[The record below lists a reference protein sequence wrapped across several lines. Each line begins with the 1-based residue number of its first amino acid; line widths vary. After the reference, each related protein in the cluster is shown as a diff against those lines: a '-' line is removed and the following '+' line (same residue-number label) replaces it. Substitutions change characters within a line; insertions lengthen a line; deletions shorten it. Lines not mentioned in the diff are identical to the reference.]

1 MNGTVNGI
9 QLFAMNFSDLDRAMD
24 LRKQKRN
31 AEQGSN
37 NQGQSNPIGDRKRC
51 RDDDGSSMD
60 VDVESSHL
68 LLSHMNTR
76 TSSFGKDQKNSRT
89 GRWSSEEV
97 AFADHLVSAFD
108 QGYLPLPHG
117 VKLNEFLGD
126 MLLCKSSRLTKK
138 MKNAKLSTRSFTLQN
153 ILRGTS
159 NENYFSMSALQE
171 HFLISVPSEAMQ
183 LELKFNITKM
193 WRTHFSN
200 LCIQVGYD
208 LLDANDWLSSLE
220 DMEKRAFDAED
231 VVRKARRRRM
241 GLALR
246 HDVGQTA
253 NTGVFFSGIPARD
266 ASVSPPALTTSCDAF
281 PTSTTNS
288 TYNQAILPRYHNEE
302 AMKRETIESGNN
314 TVRVDNDTVDFL
326 ENVLDDAPSRLTR
339 SLSEE
344 DLSICLQDFADPLT
358 MVPSAEQKAA
368 SNNFACGPFVEKVI
382 RYIEKHN
389 LPFQYVDVWVPSYS
403 VNEQSTATEGN
414 NKANE
419 ELRLYHAGYMT
430 RTDID
435 TELSA
440 NLNEFGAYSTHF
452 SFMAGKGLPGRV
464 YTSGEPAW
472 DDNIN
477 NADPHIFERVGG
489 ARVYGLRTAVGIP
502 LTTPVVGR
510 IVLSLYSTSRVP
522 QDEEQLK
529 CYCSDFDRWTPEP
542 KWKLVIDLGEGKSSQ
557 PESIELAKSTQGAS
571 SNSKTEEELE
581 QRIASL
587 LGHQMPVDNSQTDG
601 CMVQHYMSLR
611 LLLLRSQDRR
621 TNQESEM
628 LDVIKK
634 SFHGYS
640 QHNKRNDAELA
651 SLLVKDWVFL
661 YASNQPASSMSL
673 PEVRAPTQ
681 QAYKSHVMHP
691 PPVETKCRSGVP
703 TTMPSALLSLHLS
716 SVANQSTSLDRP
728 QHSFFSFPGVDS
740 LGSGDP
746 TKLVHRRHTFEDP
759 RTKGEGSCDSV
770 PGDHEESTP
779 TVVPET

>member
-9 QLFAMNFSDLDRAMD
+9 QLFAMNFSDLDRAVD

-31 AEQGSN
+31 SEQAN
-37 NQGQSNPIGDRKRC
+37 NLKNPNNSDGDRKRG
-51 RDDDGSSMD
+51 RDDDDGSLD
-60 VDVESSHL
+60 IDVESSHL

-76 TSSFGKDQKNSRT
+76 TSSFGKDHKNSRT

-159 NENYFSMSALQE
+159 NENYLSMSALQD
-171 HFLISVPSEAMQ
+171 HFLLSIPSEPMQ
-183 LELKFNITKM
+183 LELKFNMTKM

-220 DMEKRAFDAED
+220 DMEKRASDAEE

-246 HDVGQTA
+246 QDVGHTA
-253 NTGVFFSGIPARD
+253 NVGVFFSGVPARD
-266 ASVSPPALTTSCDAF
+266 ASISPPALTTSSSEIS
-281 PTSTTNS
+281 PGSSINS
-288 TYNQAILPRYHNEE
+288 TYNQPIPTHTPNDGLLKKKIIEPENHV
-302 AMKRETIESGNN
+302 MK
-314 TVRVDNDTVDFL
+314 VDNDTVDFL
-326 ENVLDDAPSRLTR
+326 ENVLDDPPSRPR

-344 DLSICLQDFADPLT
+344 DLSICLQDLTDPLT
-358 MVPSAEQKAA
+358 LVSSEQSKP

-403 VNEQSTATEGN
+403 AKQQASSTEN
-414 NKANE
+414 NTAQE
-419 ELRLYHAGYMT
+419 ELRLYHAGFMT

-440 NLNEFGAYSTHF
+440 NLNEFGVYSTHF
-452 SFMAGKGLPGRV
+452 SFTPGKGLPGRV

-472 DDNIN
+472 DDNIS

-489 ARVYGLRTAVGIP
+489 ARVYGLCTAVGIP

-522 QDEEQLK
+522 QDEAQLK
-529 CYCSDFDRWTPEP
+529 CYCNDFDRWTPEP
-542 KWKLVIDLGEGKSSQ
+542 KWKLVIDLGEGKS
-557 PESIELAKSTQGAS
+557 PESESIASTKVVS
-571 SNSKTEEELE
+571 SNSTVDDDLE
-581 QRIASL
+581 QQIASL
-587 LGHQMPVDNSQTDG
+587 LGHQMPVSESEAG
-601 CMVQHYMSLR
+601 GSMVQHYMSLR
-611 LLLLRSQDRR
+611 LLLLRSDDRR
-621 TNQESEM
+621 TNAEKEM

-640 QHNKRNDAELA
+640 QDKTRNDAELA
-651 SLLVKDWVFL
+651 SLLVRDWIFL
-661 YASNQPASSMSL
+661 FASNQTAPSMSL
-673 PEVRAPTQ
+673 PQSRVPPQ
-681 QAYKSHVMHP
+681 QAYQSHVMQP
-691 PPVETKCRSGVP
+691 TSMKTECRTGVP
-703 TTMPSALLSLHLS
+703 TTMPSTLVSLHL
-716 SVANQSTSLDRP
+716 APGINQSTQLSASQR
-728 QHSFFSFPGVDS
+728 HVVSFPGVES

-746 TKLVHRRHTFEDP
+746 TKLVHRCHSFEG
-759 RTKGEGSCDSV
+759 RGVKGEGSHDSV
-770 PGDHEESTP
+770 GTDHEDNTP